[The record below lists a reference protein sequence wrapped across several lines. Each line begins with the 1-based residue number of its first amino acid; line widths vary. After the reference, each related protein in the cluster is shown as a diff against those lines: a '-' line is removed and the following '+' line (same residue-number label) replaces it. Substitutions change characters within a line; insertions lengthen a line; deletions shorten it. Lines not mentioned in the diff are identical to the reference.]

1 MTLKLDIPYS
11 IQETVN
17 VSFIKANTNRQTS
30 LCYYD
35 PNESIS
41 IIDYL
46 PTVVYTGCSRS
57 GY

>member
-11 IQETVN
+11 IQETVI
-17 VSFIKANTNRQTS
+17 VGFIYDNTNRQTS

-35 PNESIS
+35 PYEVIS